1 MHGEI
6 KMASR
11 EDRCGLGLD
20 VRQMQVSFSF
30 QGDKEAI
37 RFPHQ
42 YHSWGSNSRSDGGGG
57 GGSI

>member
-1 MHGEI
+1 
-6 KMASR
+6 MASR
-11 EDRCGLGLD
+11 EDKCGLDLD

-30 QGDKEAI
+30 QGDKEAV

-57 GGSI
+57 GGGSI